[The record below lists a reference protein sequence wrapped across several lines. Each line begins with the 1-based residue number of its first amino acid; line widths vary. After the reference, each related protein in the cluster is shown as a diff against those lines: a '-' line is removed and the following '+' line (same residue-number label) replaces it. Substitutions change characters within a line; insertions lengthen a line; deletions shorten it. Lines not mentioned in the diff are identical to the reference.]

1 MQKVKQEAI
10 SAKLKEHNQIDAKQC
25 SFIAN
30 SWVTNQIHF
39 KNEIMGLLISAFNGS
54 LYGTFTENRS
64 TIKNKIDV
72 T

>member
-1 MQKVKQEAI
+1 
-10 SAKLKEHNQIDAKQC
+10 
-25 SFIAN
+25 
-30 SWVTNQIHF
+30 
-39 KNEIMGLLISAFNGS
+39 MGLLISAFNGS